1 MGLTW
6 QEPLIP
12 TEKETQKH
20 GAPSVLYPK
29 HWPGIRH
36 KQQVTSH
43 FRVSGNLFL
52 GLKIDKYWKPTKWRA
67 AFPPNRGLTWQAVI
81 FKGPHILIQ
90 VKFLRLIL
98 LPSLWLP
105 FATVRRKKNWAWVEW
120 PPFGNKGLHF
130 LPGHS
135 WKLQFDQSAET
146 LTCCVSGPDKGATN
160 LDVWW
165 SVLPFSVT
173 AAAVG
178 SPLARQRRA
187 NRCSRDR
194 KSKTNHHTSKLV
206 TPSFHFVVRAE
217 TPRARHARVWD

>member
-1 MGLTW
+1 MARAPYTYRKRNAETW
-6 QEPLIP
+6 RPQRVVSKALAGYKAQTTSYI
-12 TEKETQKH
+12 T
-20 GAPSVLYPK
+20 L
-29 HWPGIRH
+29 PG
-36 KQQVTSH
+36 TG
-43 FRVSGNLFL
+43 SGNLFL
-52 GLKIDKYWKPTKWRA
+52 GLKINKYWKPTKWRA

-81 FKGPHILIQ
+81 LRVHIYWS
-90 VKFLRLIL
+90 KFLRLIL

-178 SPLARQRRA
+178 SPLAPKESQPLQSWQKIKNKPSYFQVNHSLISFRGPCW
-187 NRCSRDR
+187 NP
-194 KSKTNHHTSKLV
+194 KSQTC
-206 TPSFHFVVRAE
+206 
-217 TPRARHARVWD
+217 